1 MTAVGRKRLF
11 EARNG
16 VVVEAPDG
24 RRLTVEVS
32 GAPRG
37 LPVVLMHGTPGS
49 GSGPRPR
56 SSVLYRLN
64 VRLVSYDRPG
74 YGGSDRHERRSV
86 ADAAA
91 DVATIVDALDIGSF
105 AVVGRSGGGPHALA
119 CAALLGE
126 RVTRTAILVGMAP
139 ADAGDLD
146 WFDGMNDD
154 NVRAYTAADSA
165 SLITEMLTARADAT
179 RLDPETLLTQIE
191 LQMTEPDRR
200 VVRDIS
206 MRRLLAETYAEAVRT
221 GPYGWI
227 DDVLALRATWGFSL
241 ESIRCPVLLWH
252 GADDTFSPVSHARWL
267 AERIDHA
274 QIHVEKN
281 AAHFTAVEILPDLFS
296 WLAGS
301 SSVHSR
307 R

>member
-1 MTAVGRKRLF
+1 MTAVGRKRLS

-16 VVVEAPDG
+16 VVETPDG
-24 RRLTVEVS
+24 RRLTVDVS
-32 GAPRG
+32 GAPHG
-37 LPVVLMHGTPGS
+37 TPVVLMHGTPGT

-91 DVATIVDALDIGSF
+91 DVAAIADALDIGSF

-119 CAALLGE
+119 CAALLSE
-126 RVTRTAILVGMAP
+126 RVTRAAILVGMAP
-139 ADAGDLD
+139 ADALGLK
-146 WFDGMNDD
+146 WFDGMNID
-154 NVRAYTAADSA
+154 NVTAYTAADSA

-179 RLDPETLLTQIE
+179 RLEPETLLKQIE
-191 LQMTEPDRR
+191 QQMTEPDRR
-200 VVRDIS
+200 VVRDVS
-206 MRRLLAETYAEAVRT
+206 MRRLLVETYAEAVRT
-221 GPYGWI
+221 GPFGWI
-227 DDVLALRATWGFSL
+227 DDVLALRAAWGFSVT
-241 ESIRCPVLLWH
+241 SIRCPVLLWH
-252 GADDTFSPVSHARWL
+252 GEDDTFSPVGHTRWL
-267 AERIDHA
+267 AERIETA
-274 QIHVEKN
+274 EIYVAPN

-301 SSVHSR
+301 PVHSR